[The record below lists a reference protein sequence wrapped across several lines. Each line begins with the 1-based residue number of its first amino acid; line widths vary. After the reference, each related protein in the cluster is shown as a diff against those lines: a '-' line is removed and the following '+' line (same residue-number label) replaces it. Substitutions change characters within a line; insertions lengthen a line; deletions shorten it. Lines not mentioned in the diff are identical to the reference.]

1 MNFLLVALGGGL
13 GCVGR
18 YSLSLL
24 PSVGNFPLWT
34 LLTNLLGTVIIGF
47 VAGISG
53 SLGERWTLFWK
64 TGFCGGFT
72 TFSTFS
78 LEAYQLFQGGKY
90 LPAVLY
96 LLLSVGL
103 CLLGV
108 WAGQLLAAQ
117 TVK

>member
-13 GCVGR
+13 GSMGR
-18 YSLSLL
+18 YSFSLL
-24 PSVGNFPLWT
+24 PTVGDFPLWT
-34 LLTNLLGTVIIGF
+34 LLANLLGAVAIGF
-47 VAGISG
+47 VAGVSG
-53 SLGERWTLFWK
+53 AIGPRWTLFWK

-90 LPAVLY
+90 VLAALY
-96 LLLSVGL
+96 LLLSLGL

-108 WAGQLLAAQ
+108 WAGQWLGGQ
-117 TVK
+117 IVK

>member
-34 LLTNLLGTVIIGF
+34 LLTNLLGAVVIGF

-53 SLGERWTLFWK
+53 SFGERWTLFWK

-72 TFSTFS
+72 TFS